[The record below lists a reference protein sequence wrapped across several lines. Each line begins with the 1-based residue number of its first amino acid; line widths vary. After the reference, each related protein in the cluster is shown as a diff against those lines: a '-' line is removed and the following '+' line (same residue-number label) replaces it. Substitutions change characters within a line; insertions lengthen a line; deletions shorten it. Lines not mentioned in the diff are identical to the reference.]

1 MRTLLLLLSFALLL
15 STVACFAPRSQ
26 TVRSLHAKTKVQTKR
41 SVMVLKMSNLDGN
54 VAGERDGFD
63 LAAWFNPNTRG
74 GVLTWSVILTIIP
87 FGVYNVLVS
96 SGMDSDKVGANV
108 GFSFVVL
115 SMVGWAS
122 TYLFRVANKDM
133 TYARQLREYEN
144 AVLQKRLDELA
155 DDEIQALLE
164 EIDQEDVKKP
174 ALPQ

>member
-1 MRTLLLLLSFALLL
+1 MRTLLPLVSLALLL
-15 STVACFAPRSQ
+15 SAVTSFAPHSRS
-26 TVRSLHAKTKVQTKR
+26 VRALHANVKSQQ
-41 SVMVLKMSNLDGN
+41 SMMALKMSNLDGN
-54 VAGERDGFD
+54 IAGEKDGFD

-74 GVLTWSVILTIIP
+74 GVLTWSAILTIIP

-164 EIDQEDVKKP
+164 EIDQEDDKKP
-174 ALPQ
+174 VVPPQQ